1 MKKYRKKI
9 ILPLIIIT
17 VIVSIGI
24 TQSSYYRKISQSQR
38 LINQVY
44 NRIVST
50 YLHQLDP
57 EEFSK
62 ATINSLTENLDPF
75 TSFIVEDDQYNINI
89 LTRGKYG
96 GVGIQLGYRNNTMS
110 VIAPMDGGPAKK
122 AGIIS
127 GDIIIKIDDEDVKKY
142 SFNDAAAKIRGQ
154 KGTTV
159 KLTVKRFGDDEPID
173 FSLIRSEITVK
184 DVTYSGMISNTTGY
198 IRLNRFSTLTPSEMR
213 SSIKSLLN
221 SKASEIVL
229 DLRDNSGGLL
239 SAAIDV
245 LDLIIPKDVSLVST
259 KGRSKESNR
268 TFYSRNNP
276 LIPED
281 IKIAILINQGS
292 ASSSEIVAG
301 AIQDLDRGIIIGN
314 KSYGKGL
321 VQTVFSIDSKRS
333 VKVTTARYYIPSGRF
348 IQNPDYIDNKYI
360 LNKTKEDSTF
370 TTLNGRTVY
379 ANGGITPDST
389 ITLDPMKSLTS
400 QFWRNGY
407 FYSFAQENKYR
418 YNSFQDVLKD
428 KNLLMEFEKYLDKK
442 DNILLPGQKE
452 LITVSE
458 KINELDSTD
467 INANKALKD
476 LNAFYMDQQ
485 SKQMITENNELK
497 EILLLEFAG
506 LFNGP
511 EGRLKQALKDDKV
524 IKTALDMLSDKKI
537 YQASLS
543 PKEIIEN

>member
-1 MKKYRKKI
+1 
-9 ILPLIIIT
+9 
-17 VIVSIGI
+17 
-24 TQSSYYRKISQSQR
+24 
-38 LINQVY
+38 
-44 NRIVST
+44 
-50 YLHQLDP
+50 
-57 EEFSK
+57 
-62 ATINSLTENLDPF
+62 
-75 TSFIVEDDQYNINI
+75 
-89 LTRGKYG
+89 
-96 GVGIQLGYRNNTMS
+96 MS
-110 VIAPMDGGPAKK
+110 VIAPMDGGPAKT

-127 GDIIIKIDDEDVKKY
+127 GDIIIKINDEDVKKY
-142 SFNDAAAKIRGQ
+142 SFNDAASKIRGE
-154 KGTTV
+154 KGTKV
-159 KLTVKRFGDDEPID
+159 KLTVKRFGDSDPIN
-173 FSLIRSEITVK
+173 FNLIRSEITVK

-213 SSIKSLLN
+213 ISIKKLLD
-221 SKASEIVL
+221 KQASEIVL

-245 LDLIIPKDVSLVST
+245 LDLMIPKNISLVST

-268 TFYSRNNP
+268 TFYSRNKP
-276 LIPED
+276 LIPEN

-301 AIQDLDRGIIIGN
+301 AVQDLDRGIIVGH

-321 VQTVFSIDSKRS
+321 VQTVFSIDDKRS

-360 LNKTKEDSTF
+360 LNKTKEDSVFQTS
-370 TTLNGRTVY
+370 NGRTVY

-389 ITLDPMKSLTS
+389 ISLDPMKSLTA

-418 YNSFQDVLKD
+418 YNSFDDVTND
-428 KNLLMEFEKYLDKK
+428 KNLLNEFEKYIKVK
-442 DNILLPGQKE
+442 ENILLPGQKE
-452 LITVSE
+452 LNTVNE
-458 KINELDSTD
+458 KISLLDST
-467 INANKALKD
+467 NTEANSALKT
-476 LNAFYMDQQ
+476 LNNFYISQK
-485 SKQMITENNELK
+485 SKQMVFENRELK

-511 EGRLKQALKDDKV
+511 EGRLRQALKDDKV
-524 IKTALDMLSDKKI
+524 LMTAMDMLSNRKV

-543 PKEIIEN
+543 TNKILEN

>member
-1 MKKYRKKI
+1 MKKHRKKI

-418 YNSFQDVLKD
+418 YNSFEDVVKD
-428 KNLLMEFEKYLDKK
+428 KNLLIEFEKYLDKK

-458 KINELDSTD
+458 KINELDSTN

-476 LNAFYMDQQ
+476 LNSFYMDQQ
-485 SKQMITENNELK
+485 SKQMIVEKNELK

-524 IKTALDMLSDKKI
+524 IKTALDMLSDKNI

>member
-9 ILPLIIIT
+9 ILPVVIAT
-17 VIVSIGI
+17 VIISIGV

-75 TSFIVEDDQYNINI
+75 TSYMVEDDQYNINI
-89 LTRGKYG
+89 LTKGKYG

-110 VIAPMDGGPAKK
+110 VIAPMDGGPAKT

-142 SFNDAAAKIRGQ
+142 SFNDAASKIRGE
-154 KGTTV
+154 KGTKV
-159 KLTVKRFGDDEPID
+159 KLTVKRFGDSEPIN
-173 FSLIRSEITVK
+173 FNLIRSEITVK

-213 SSIKSLLN
+213 TSIIKLRD
-221 SKASEIVL
+221 KHASEIVL

-245 LDLIIPKDVSLVST
+245 LDLMIPKNISLVST

-268 TFYSRNNP
+268 TFYSRNKP
-276 LIPED
+276 LIPEN

-301 AIQDLDRGIIIGN
+301 AVQDLDRGIIVGH

-321 VQTVFSIDSKRS
+321 VQTVFSIDDKRS

-360 LNKTKEDSTF
+360 LNKTKEDSVFQTS
-370 TTLNGRTVY
+370 NGRTVY

-389 ITLDPMKSLTS
+389 ISLDPMKSLTA

-418 YNSFQDVLKD
+418 YNSFDDVTND
-428 KNLLMEFEKYLDKK
+428 KNLLNEFEKYIQVKE
-442 DNILLPGQKE
+442 NILLPGQKE
-452 LITVSE
+452 LNTVNE
-458 KINELDSTD
+458 KISQLDST
-467 INANKALKD
+467 NTEANSALKI
-476 LNAFYMDQQ
+476 LNNFYINQK
-485 SKQMITENNELK
+485 SKQMVFENRELE

-524 IKTALDMLSDKKI
+524 LMTAMDMLSNRKV

-543 PKEIIEN
+543 TSKILEN